1 MCPMCK
7 VGISARAAVEDAPHR
22 RREVGHGART
32 AMRAVTAATTAA
44 ASIGVGMSAE
54 RNGSAGLTGISRL
67 FGRRSVTAPRLE
79 NTDSLESNRQS
90 TLVADP
96 PQRAPESVLNVP
108 AVARPEGSGG
118 RSIGTQMRMNGGAV
132 VPRESET
139 PSGLAVTYYANP
151 LFGHV

>member
-7 VGISARAAVEDAPHR
+7 VGISARAAADDAPNI

-44 ASIGVGMSAE
+44 ASFGVGMSAE
-54 RNGSAGLTGISRL
+54 RNGNAGLSGMNRL
-67 FGRRSVTAPRLE
+67 FGRRSAAVPRLVS
-79 NTDSLESNRQS
+79 TDSLEPNRQS
-90 TLVADP
+90 TLVVNP
-96 PQRAPESVLNVP
+96 PQRPPESVSNVP
-108 AVARPEGSGG
+108 IVARPEDSGG
-118 RSIGTQMRMNGGAV
+118 RTIGTQMRVNGGAV
-132 VPRESET
+132 VQRESET